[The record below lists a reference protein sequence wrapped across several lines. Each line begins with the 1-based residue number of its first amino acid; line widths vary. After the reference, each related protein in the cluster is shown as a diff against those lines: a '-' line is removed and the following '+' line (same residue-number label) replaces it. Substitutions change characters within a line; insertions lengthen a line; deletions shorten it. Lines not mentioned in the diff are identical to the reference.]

1 MKLIFKI
8 LITFLLAS
16 TIWLL
21 CISCGARHV
30 QKQSSKEETKT
41 ESVSAENAHTQTES
55 NVKTETSI
63 KVDDKNETVT
73 EETTY
78 KPEDPTKESFIIEKD
93 GTKVI
98 LNNTTKT
105 YKKTI
110 QKNNTAVS
118 SNTERTENKN
128 IDSKQQK
135 DVKQVNTYKKENSSK
150 QVEKEAFNWFN
161 MLWFLIPITIIYIFY
176 RKYKNLT
183 AF

>member
-1 MKLIFKI
+1 MKKTNVIIGCLIFV
-8 LITFLLAS
+8 FLVAM
-16 TIWLL
+16 
-21 CISCGARHV
+21 CSCSSRKV
-30 QKQSSKEETKT
+30 QKQSSEEENKAEVIDNSMDETKT
-41 ESVSAENAHTQTES
+41 QS

-73 EETTY
+73 EEITY

-98 LNNTTKT
+98 LNNAKKT

-110 QKNNTAVS
+110 QKNNTGTIS
-118 SNTERTENKN
+118 KTERVENKN

-135 DVKQVNTYKKENSSK
+135 AVKQINTSKKENNSK

-161 MLWFLIPITIIYIFY
+161 ILWFLIPIAIIYIFY

-183 AF
+183 TF